1 MLKKDQWFQ
10 PIRQKLRPLLYE
22 LIVYSFFIN
31 ILALVIPLFVLQ
43 VYNRVVA
50 FGNVTTL
57 QGLVGGVIL
66 ALLFDF
72 ILRQIRSR
80 LLQKA
85 AMRIDMTLGESV
97 VKKFW
102 SLPLRILEARPGS
115 YWQSIFRDVD
125 MIRNTVA
132 GPPFLLCVDLPFAI
146 LFVGLIFVI
155 AEPIAWVFLSI
166 IPIFVLL
173 AALSGKIVGQ
183 ASDTE
188 KESQRTRDSLVGDM
202 ISSRSTVK
210 SLSLDAGIGPHW
222 ENAHAN
228 NIETALNRG
237 MKHDGFVNAG
247 TVFTL
252 ATTVIIT
259 SFGALAIIDQKL
271 SIGALIAANMLS
283 NRVIGPFSQL
293 VGTWKAF
300 SAYSQSRERL
310 RQFMDLPTERVEQTI
325 GLSEPVGDLKLENIS
340 FGYEENGELV
350 LDELSA
356 HFSPKSVHMIMG
368 PNGGGKSTLI
378 KLMKGL
384 YLPGKGRV
392 LLDGADLSQFTRA
405 QLAKWIGYVPQE
417 TVLINGTIRENI
429 SGKRDYIT
437 DKEIV
442 DACTAAGVH
451 NVITDLAEGYGTNVG
466 EAGHALSGGIRQR
479 IAIARALIGNP
490 SILIFDEPS
499 ASLDKQGEIQLKSLL
514 QSLAK
519 KSCVIIVSHSPVLLA
534 ATQNLYVLDKHR
546 ILISGPRDIVLKRI
560 NEHAEAATS
569 ANGKLRP
576 VIPRVGA

>member
-1 MLKKDQWFQ
+1 MKKKDQWLDA
-10 PIRQKLRPLLYE
+10 IRQKLRPLLFE

-57 QGLVGGVIL
+57 QGLVAGVVL
-66 ALLFDF
+66 ALMFDF
-72 ILRQIRSR
+72 VLRQIRSR

-102 SLPLRILEARPGS
+102 SLPLRELEARPGS
-115 YWQSIFRDVD
+115 YWQSLFRDVD
-125 MIRNTVA
+125 MVRNTVA
-132 GPPFLLCVDLPFAI
+132 GPPFLLCIDLPFAI
-146 LFVGLIFVI
+146 LFVGLIFII

-166 IPIFVLL
+166 IPIFILL
-173 AALSGKIVGQ
+173 AAVSGKLVGQ

-228 NIETALNRG
+228 NIETALKRG

-247 TVFTL
+247 MVFTL

-310 RQFMDLPTERVEQTI
+310 RLFMDLATERTEQTI
-325 GLSEPVGDLKLENIS
+325 SLGEPRGDLKLEDVS
-340 FGYEENGELV
+340 FGYEENSELV
-350 LDELSA
+350 LEGLSA
-356 HFSPKSVHMIMG
+356 HFAPKTVHMIMG

-417 TVLINGTIRENI
+417 TVLIDGTIRENI
-429 SGKRDYIT
+429 TGKREYIP
-437 DKEIV
+437 DNDVV
-442 DACTAAGVH
+442 DACRAAGVH
-451 NVITDLAEGYGTNVG
+451 DVITDLADGYGTNVG

-490 SILIFDEPS
+490 PIMVFDEPS
-499 ASLDKQGEIQLKSLL
+499 ASLDKQGELQLKSLL
-514 QSLAK
+514 QSLAQ
-519 KSCVIIVSHSPVLLA
+519 KSSVIVVSHSPVLLA
-534 ATQNLYVLDKHR
+534 VTQNLYLLDKHR
-546 ILISGPRDIVLKRI
+546 ILLSGPRDAVLKRI
-560 NEHAEAATS
+560 NDHAEAASPTG
-569 ANGKLRP
+569 NGVRS
-576 VIPRVGA
+576 VIPKVGA